1 MPQANHISMQGA
13 GDAVGRA
20 VMTRLDELAR
30 FSAERDAL
38 TRLYL
43 STEHKAAALQTQAWM
58 QEAGMDAHIDAVGN
72 VVGRYEG
79 HQAGLPALMLG
90 SHIDTVRNAGKYDGC
105 FGVVAAIQAV
115 SLLHGAGERLP
126 FAVEVVAFGD
136 EEGVRFPVTLTGSR
150 TIAGT
155 LDPGALDAED
165 ADRISVRQ
173 ALQLFGCNP
182 LEIHRIPRQKERVL
196 AFCEV
201 HIEQGPVLEAE
212 KLPVGVVTA
221 ISGASRFTIVV
232 DGVAGHAGTV
242 PMQLRQDALCA
253 AAEMVLAIERIARE
267 TEDLVATVGRLEALP
282 GAVNVIPS
290 GAQFTLDIRSPSDQ
304 VRATSVAR
312 LREAFERIAANR
324 RVRVDLR
331 KGYDAPAAT
340 CDAALI
346 EQLEASVSR
355 AGIRPLRLPS
365 GAGHDGLAMVALC
378 PIAMLFVRCKDGISH
393 NPAESITTEDA
404 DIAVR
409 VLTDFVRTYDPS
421 RLQAH

>member
-1 MPQANHISMQGA
+1 MQQANHIRMPGA
-13 GDAVGRA
+13 GGRA

-30 FSAERDAL
+30 FSAEHDAL

-43 STEHKAAALQTQAWM
+43 TTEHKAAALQTQAWM
-58 QEAGMDAHIDAVGN
+58 HDAGMDAHIDTVGN

-79 HQAGLPALMLG
+79 HEPGLPALMLG

-115 SLLHGAGERLP
+115 GLLHEAGERLP

-150 TIAGT
+150 AIAGT

-165 ADRISVRQ
+165 PDRISVRE
-173 ALQLFGCNP
+173 ALQQFGCNP
-182 LEIHRIPRQKERVL
+182 LEIHRSRRQKGQVF

-212 KLPVGVVTA
+212 RLPVGVVTA

-232 DGVAGHAGTV
+232 DGVAGHAGTG

-290 GAQFTLDIRSPSDQ
+290 GVHFTLDIRSPTDQ

-312 LREAFERIAANR
+312 LREEFERIAANR
-324 RVRVDLR
+324 RVRVDVR
-331 KGYDAPAAT
+331 KGYDEPAAT

-355 AGIRPLRLPS
+355 ARVRPLRLPS

-378 PIAMLFVRCKDGISH
+378 PIVMLFVRCKDGISH

-409 VLTDFVRTYDPS
+409 VLIDFIRTFDPS
-421 RLQAH
+421 RPQAR